1 MNTDY
6 RQIVAVTGLPGLYQL
21 VSTKNDGAIVK
32 NLADNAIK
40 FVAARK
46 HQVTPLESI
55 EIYTTSDNIRLH
67 EVFEK
72 MKTDDA
78 EVPQLAAKKDNEANK
93 TYFKRILPD
102 YDADRVY
109 TSDINKVIKWYEL
122 LKNKDLLNFDYL
134 KATEGTEEG
143 RADND
148 AANDAANAVEGT
160 AKNENATEPV
170 KKESTKKTKAKKE
183 TDETEAS
190 GTTKT
195 SAAKKSATGKT
206 AAGKTAAEK
215 DGSAVAKEA
224 EAKEAPEKAPAKKAA
239 PKKKAAEAAGTAT
252 PKKTAPKKKKE
263 EG

>member
-143 RADND
+143 TAD
-148 AANDAANAVEGT
+148 NDAANAVEGT

-215 DGSAVAKEA
+215 DASAVAKDT

-239 PKKKAAEAAGTAT
+239 PKKKAAEAAGTAA
-252 PKKTAPKKKKE
+252 PKKTAAKKKKE